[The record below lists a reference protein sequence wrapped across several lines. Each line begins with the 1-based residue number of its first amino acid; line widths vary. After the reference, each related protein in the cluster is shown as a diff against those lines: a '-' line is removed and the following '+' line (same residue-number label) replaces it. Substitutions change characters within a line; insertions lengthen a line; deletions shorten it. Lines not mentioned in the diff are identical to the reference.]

1 MTAVTQEQA
10 IARLKEIMPDVMP
23 GDLLYIEEKDLS
35 GLTQTEQ
42 DTGRL
47 RRIERQA
54 MHQNGAVIG
63 IMSLFPNITV
73 EQLD

>member
-1 MTAVTQEQA
+1 MITEEQA
-10 IARLKEIMPDVMP
+10 IVRLKEIIAGVLP
-23 GDLLYIEEKDLS
+23 GDPLYLKEKDLS
-35 GLTQTEQ
+35 GLTQEEQ
-42 DTGRL
+42 DTGRV
-47 RRIERQA
+47 RRIERQG